1 MKAKEAMLIMCGESL
16 LSRSFTEA
24 AEAYRQILG
33 IKHWTDRGRL
43 FETEVHEFGEMKG
56 HKS

>member
-1 MKAKEAMLIMCGESL
+1 MLIMCGESL

-24 AEAYRQILG
+24 AEAYRQMLG

-43 FETEVHEFGEMKG
+43 FGTEVHEFGEMKG